1 MNWPK
6 KLFYSFN
13 KELGQIMLFFRQ
25 TGFNN
30 CPINFNL
37 QEMYGG
43 FGKKPNKELIG
54 FYEHFALGNSNDLKI
69 SRMLKVTVSRYVSQL
84 LVSPMACKEGFPFK
98 I

>member
-1 MNWPK
+1 M
-6 KLFYSFN
+6 
-13 KELGQIMLFFRQ
+13 MLFFRQ

-30 CPINFNL
+30 CPINFFF

-43 FGKKPNKELIG
+43 FGKKPNKELIE

-69 SRMLKVTVSRYVSQL
+69 SRMLKVTVSRYMSQL
-84 LVSPMACKEGFPFK
+84 LISPMPCKEGFPFK